1 MAMLVGGS
9 LPDEK
14 LQKKRSN
21 AVSPRSLQ
29 SRL

>member
-1 MAMLVGGS
+1 MALLVGEC

-21 AVSPRSLQ
+21 AVLPRSLQ